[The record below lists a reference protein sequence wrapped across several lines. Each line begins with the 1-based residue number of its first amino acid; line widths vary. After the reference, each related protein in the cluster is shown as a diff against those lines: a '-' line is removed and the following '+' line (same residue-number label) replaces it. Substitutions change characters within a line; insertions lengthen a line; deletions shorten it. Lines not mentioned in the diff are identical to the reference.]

1 VVSQRRGGTLL
12 KWFHKGGTL
21 LKWSYK
27 GGWNYLK
34 AVSHRRVEL
43 FYLLRQSH
51 IEMWNSCLSGLTK
64 EGGTILKWF
73 SKEGVELF

>member
-1 VVSQRRGGTLL
+1 MFNSETSLEEPLLMLKIYGLLIPGVFHSGGWNSFKVVTQRRGGTLL

-34 AVSHRRVEL
+34 AVSHRKVDL
-43 FYLLRQSH
+43 F
-51 IEMWNSCLSGLTK
+51 
-64 EGGTILKWF
+64 
-73 SKEGVELF
+73 